1 MKGTILRGSLSG
13 GFDVRLSIGENIED
27 IKVGTFCV
35 VEGRRY
41 DFFSMVVDEEIEATN
56 PQVLYDTFSDNP
68 LIDEIVMGTGVIEK
82 VKIQPMIMIDKL
94 EGGVRPVKS
103 IPSHMSPVREA
114 IAEDVFAIFGE
125 PDEDHFHVG
134 SPLDMEDIPLCINLD
149 RFIERSNG
157 IFGKSGT
164 GKTFYT
170 RIMLC
175 GMIKSQKANVLVFD
189 VHNEYGWKGTSEDA
203 GGEVKGLKQ
212 LFGSQVAI
220 FTLDEKSS
228 RNRGVR
234 PDFVVEIPYSSIEP
248 GDIALVW
255 EELNLNP
262 TALESIYILQKHL
275 GTHWLVKFLNM
286 NVQEMKDLTEATN
299 ANQASLQALQR
310 KLMALERL
318 PFIKENPADDA
329 VKRIMEY
336 LDNGINVVL
345 EFGRYQNNM
354 LAYMLVANILTRRIH
369 AHYVTRSEKAQAGQ
383 GRMNKPLA
391 IVIEEAHKFLS
402 PELAHQTIFG
412 MIARE
417 MRKNNVTL
425 LVVDQRPSGIDAE
438 VQSQLGTKIIASLTD
453 EKDIEA
459 ALSGTGNARMLRN
472 VLASLETNRQAIIL
486 GHALPMPV
494 VIRTREYGPKF
505 YEDMTDGFIDS
516 EGDFTGKRFLTDMAE
531 YLEEDES
538 KDIQVDVSDIDGIEE
553 LFK

>member
-13 GFDVRLSIGENIED
+13 GFDVRLAIGENIEE

-35 VEGRRY
+35 VEGKRY

-103 IPSHMSPVREA
+103 IPSHMSPVRAA
-114 IAEDVFAIFGE
+114 IDQDVFTIFGE

-134 SPLDMEDIPLCINLD
+134 SPLDMEDIPLCVNLD

-189 VHNEYGWKGTSEDA
+189 VHNEYGWKGSSEDIGA
-203 GGEVKGLKQ
+203 EVKGLKQ

-228 RNRGVR
+228 KNRGVR
-234 PDFVVEIPYSSIEP
+234 PDFVVEIPYRAIEP

-262 TALESIYILQKHL
+262 TALESIYILQRYL
-275 GTHWLVKFLNM
+275 GSDWLLTFLKM
-286 NVQEMKDLTEATN
+286 DVQDIKDMTDEVN
-299 ANQASLQALQR
+299 ASQASLQALQR

-369 AHYVTRSEKAQAGQ
+369 ERYVTRSERAQAGQ
-383 GRMNKPLA
+383 GEMNKPLV

-402 PELAHQTIFG
+402 PELSNQTIFG

-425 LVVDQRPSGIDAE
+425 LVVDQRPSGIDPE
-438 VQSQLGTKIIASLTD
+438 VQSQLGTKIIALLTD
-453 EKDIEA
+453 ERDIEA
-459 ALSGTGNARMLRN
+459 ALSGSSNARMLRN
-472 VLASLETNRQAIIL
+472 VLASLETKRQAIIL
-486 GHALPMPV
+486 GHAVPMPV
-494 VIRTREYGPKF
+494 VIRTREYDFKF
-505 YEDMTDGFIDS
+505 YEDMTDGLIDDD
-516 EGDFTGKRFLTDMAE
+516 EDFTGKRFLDDMAE
-531 YLEEDES
+531 YLEDNG
-538 KDIQVDVSDIDGIEE
+538 DVQVDVSDIDGIEE
-553 LFK
+553 LFKG